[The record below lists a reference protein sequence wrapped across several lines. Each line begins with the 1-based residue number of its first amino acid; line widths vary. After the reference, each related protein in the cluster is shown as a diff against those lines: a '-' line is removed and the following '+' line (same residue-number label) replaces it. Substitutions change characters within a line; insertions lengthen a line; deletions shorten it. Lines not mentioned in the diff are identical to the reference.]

1 MSASPKSPIR
11 PLAVGGVA
19 GLIVGC
25 LIGWLAIGWWLW
37 PVQYVGDAYTYEL
50 NSAEKM
56 QYVAAVAD
64 SYNMTRQIEVARQRF
79 SSWTPEEK
87 IGALAQV
94 FAEDQSQGKMQEAE
108 RATDLANGL
117 RQIEGWDPAVVSKV
131 TSQVAAQY
139 NQQGAVGK
147 AQAVSLFAATLGAS
161 VSTTPAAVTTPQA
174 QIPIVGNVGT
184 LFRLCGVLLLLL
196 LLVAVIVFLLGRRR
210 RPARKAGVERA
221 AVEWTGT
228 GPPPLSQWTSNYK
241 LGMDNF
247 DESFSIET
255 EDGAFLG
262 ECGMGIT
269 EALGQD
275 VPRRVAAFEVWLFD
289 KSDIRTVT
297 KVLMSDY
304 VYNSEG
310 LRSKLLPKGEPV
322 LATPGGAFTLETSSL
337 IVEAR
342 VAEMG
347 YGDGMPAFGYF
358 SNLTVSLVAH
368 LKPGADVS
376 GGMPVPPGMRVS

>member
-1 MSASPKSPIR
+1 
-11 PLAVGGVA
+11 
-19 GLIVGC
+19 
-25 LIGWLAIGWWLW
+25 
-37 PVQYVGDAYTYEL
+37 
-50 NSAEKM
+50 
-56 QYVAAVAD
+56 
-64 SYNMTRQIEVARQRF
+64 
-79 SSWTPEEK
+79 
-87 IGALAQV
+87 
-94 FAEDQSQGKMQEAE
+94 
-108 RATDLANGL
+108 
-117 RQIEGWDPAVVSKV
+117 
-131 TSQVAAQY
+131 
-139 NQQGAVGK
+139 
-147 AQAVSLFAATLGAS
+147 
-161 VSTTPAAVTTPQA
+161 
-174 QIPIVGNVGT
+174 
-184 LFRLCGVLLLLL
+184 LFRLCGILLLLL

-221 AVEWTGT
+221 AVEWTGA

-269 EALGQD
+269 EALGQEA
-275 VPRRVAAFEVWLFD
+275 PRRVAAFEVWLFD

-322 LATPGGAFTLETSSL
+322 LATPGAAFTLETSSL

-358 SNLTVSLVAH
+358 SNLSVSLVAH

-376 GGMPVPPGMRVS
+376 GGMPVPPGMRVA